1 MLPALNSEIFSK
13 DESQRRLSAYVA
25 KLFAEGEFSDVIAI
39 TQKELENRPVDLDM
53 VVYRA
58 CSILVL
64 QVSGTVRKNEA
75 LVQQAIEHLNLIG
88 DLLHQADDGYDDT
101 LDFYAALGYLV
112 LEKFEKADQ
121 LLAFI
126 APQIEEEEDTL
137 AYYDA
142 RKAYWKAK
150 RSVPPRPV
158 QSRPTFLS

>member
-1 MLPALNSEIFSK
+1 MLPALNSDQFNK
-13 DESQRRLSAYVA
+13 DESQRRLSEYVA
-25 KLFAEGEFSDVIAI
+25 RLFAEGEFSDVIAI
-39 TQKELENRPVDLDM
+39 TQKELENKPVDLDM

-75 LVQQAIEHLNLIG
+75 LVQQAIEHLDLIS
-88 DLLHQADDGYDDT
+88 DLLHQSDESYDDT
-101 LDFYAALGYLV
+101 LDFYTALGYLV
-112 LEKFEKADQ
+112 LEKFDKADQ

-126 APQIEEEEDTL
+126 APQIEEEEDSL

-150 RSVPPRPV
+150 RSVPQRPM
-158 QSRPTFLS
+158 QSHYNFLS